1 MKTKITICILFA
13 LTILFA
19 CKKDDYKN
27 DGGKSI
33 AYVDMTTY
41 DYLKSN
47 KKFDSLVKV
56 IDKAGL
62 KDAVNG
68 NITFFATTNYGV
80 ADYVAAKKNKKA
92 IEVGNENIKFTIQ
105 DLNVQQ
111 LRDSLK
117 TYMFPGKIN
126 RDDITLGGVLYDS
139 ALGEIPNVKFM
150 IKFRRSYSYN
160 AYVSYIDYV
169 NFTKVVGTRD
179 DKEADQS
186 TIPQNQKDKS
196 VDCQTSGIITKTG
209 ILHVLDGNHR
219 LFFNAE
225 SMGK

>member
-1 MKTKITICILFA
+1 MKHTIKIFILFA

-19 CKKDDYKN
+19 CKKDNYKN
-27 DGGKSI
+27 DGGKSN

-62 KDAVNG
+62 KDVVNG

-80 ADYVAAKKNKKA
+80 ADYVAAKKYKRSV
-92 IEVGNENIKFTIQ
+92 ELGDENIKFTIQ
-105 DLNVQQ
+105 DLNVKELQ
-111 LRDSLK
+111 DSLK
-117 TYMFPGKIN
+117 TYMFPGQIN
-126 RDDITLGGVLYDS
+126 RDKITLGGTLYDS
-139 ALGEIPNVKFM
+139 ALGVIPNVKFM
-150 IKFRRSYSYN
+150 IKFRRTDDYSN
-160 AYVSYIDYV
+160 YVSFVDYV
-169 NFTKVVGTRD
+169 NFTKVIGTRD

-186 TIPQNQKDKS
+186 TIPQSQKDKT
-196 VDCQTSGIITKTG
+196 VDVQTSGIITKTG
-209 ILHVLDGNHR
+209 IIHVLDGRHR

-225 SMGK
+225 STGG